1 MALWQLTEQVNE
13 NRSFD
18 TRAGVVLSVAAAF
31 AGLFGASLMRVVSD
45 HPAGSEI
52 ATVTVSGVAVLI
64 AFGWTMFAFYRTVRP
79 SRWASGPAARELIE
93 VASEHEEP
101 AVRLWIAEA
110 LADSFIRNEA
120 AAQRKATWFRREL
133 YGAMSVGGVAVLAML
148 ATTLARFLTS

>member
-52 ATVTVSGVAVLI
+52 ATVTVSGFAVLI

-79 SRWASGPAARELIE
+79 SPGASGPAARGT
-93 VASEHEEP
+93 
-101 AVRLWIAEA
+101 
-110 LADSFIRNEA
+110 D
-120 AAQRKATWFRREL
+120 
-133 YGAMSVGGVAVLAML
+133 
-148 ATTLARFLTS
+148 